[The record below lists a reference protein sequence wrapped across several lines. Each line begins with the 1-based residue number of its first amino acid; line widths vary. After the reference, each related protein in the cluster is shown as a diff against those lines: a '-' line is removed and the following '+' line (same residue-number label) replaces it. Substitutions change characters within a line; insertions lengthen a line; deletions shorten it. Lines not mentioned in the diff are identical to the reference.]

1 MSTFPGL
8 PRPVFA
14 YNFGAVQCI
23 VGGVALSNFGS
34 DGSISFET
42 GSQIVESEVS
52 ADGYV
57 VYTANNDDRVQVTIT
72 LSEVSGAVP
81 LLDSLMKAQVITMHS
96 GGPIAPLAFFLQ
108 DPATGDAIESEY
120 VIFLQEPNISK
131 SKSVG
136 TREFQIELPY
146 ARFSAKHQKGIF
158 NQPTV

>member
-1 MSTFPGL
+1 MANYPGL
-8 PRPVFA
+8 PSPVFA

-34 DGSISFET
+34 DGSISFEM

-57 VYTANNDDRVQVTIT
+57 VYTANNDQRVQVTIT

-81 LLDSLMKAQVITMHS
+81 LLENLVRSQVQTLHG
-96 GGPIAPLAFFLQ
+96 GGPISPIGFFLQ
-108 DPATGDAIESEY
+108 DPATGDQIESEY
-120 VIFLQEPNISK
+120 VIFLQEPGISK
-131 SKSVG
+131 SKAIG

-146 ARFSAKHQKGIF
+146 ARFAGSHQKGP
-158 NQPTV
+158 NNTPTV